1 MGDRQARAARVCG
14 SSFCGRRESHEAC
27 RGLTGAG
34 CTWSPAEQSS
44 DFSLCAFDW
53 GFDLSKTKRRTTQT
67 EVCATGEAI
76 MFAEFKGCG
85 TAMVT
90 PFQKDLS
97 LDEQSLRQLIR
108 RQIAGGINF
117 LVPCGTTGE
126 SPTLAHEE
134 HLRVVAIPL
143 EEAKGKVPVLGGAGG
158 YDTRK
163 VIEMAREI
171 ERMGADGILSVTPY
185 YNKPTQEGLYQ
196 HYKAIAS
203 SIPLP
208 IILYNVPPRTNV
220 NIEPATLRR
229 LAEIENIIG
238 VKEASGNI
246 AQMTQVIQQ
255 VPEQFIVLSGDD
267 ALALPL
273 VAMGGRGLIS
283 VASNEI
289 PAEMTRLVRLCLTGE
304 FATARAL
311 QRKLLPLIEVNFIE
325 TNPSPVK
332 AAMAEMGLLEP
343 VWRLPLVPPRP
354 ENLAKIRAVLE
365 SLALL
370 EKAHVA
376 NRT

>member
-1 MGDRQARAARVCG
+1 
-14 SSFCGRRESHEAC
+14 
-27 RGLTGAG
+27 
-34 CTWSPAEQSS
+34 
-44 DFSLCAFDW
+44 
-53 GFDLSKTKRRTTQT
+53 
-67 EVCATGEAI
+67 

-90 PFQKDLS
+90 PFRKDLS
-97 LDEQSLRQLIR
+97 LDEDALRRLIR
-108 RQIAGGINF
+108 RQITAGINF

-126 SPTLAHEE
+126 SPTLTHEE
-134 HLRVVAIPL
+134 HLRVVAITI

-163 VIEMAREI
+163 VIVMAQEI

-196 HYKAIAS
+196 HYTAIAS
-203 SIPLP
+203 SISLP

-220 NIEPATLRR
+220 NIEPATVRR

-246 AQMTQVIQQ
+246 GQMTQVIQQ

-267 ALALPL
+267 ALTLPL

-283 VASNEI
+283 VASNVI
-289 PAEMTRLVRLCLTGE
+289 PAEMTRLVQSCLAGD
-304 FATARAL
+304 FAMARAL
-311 QRKLLPLIEVNFIE
+311 QRKLLPLLEVNFIE
-325 TNPSPVK
+325 TNPTPVK

-370 EKAHVA
+370 ERVHVA
-376 NRT
+376 DRS

>member
-1 MGDRQARAARVCG
+1 M
-14 SSFCGRRESHEAC
+14 F
-27 RGLTGAG
+27 T
-34 CTWSPAEQSS
+34 
-44 DFSLCAFDW
+44 AF
-53 GFDLSKTKRRTTQT
+53 R
-67 EVCATGEAI
+67 
-76 MFAEFKGCG
+76 GCG

-90 PFQKDLS
+90 PFRTDLS
-97 LDEQSLRQLIR
+97 LDEDALRRLIR

-126 SPTLAHEE
+126 SPTLTQEE
-134 HLRVVAIPL
+134 HLRVVAITI
-143 EEAKGKVPVLGGAGG
+143 EEAKGRVPVLGGAGG

-171 ERMGADGILSVTPY
+171 QRLGADGILSVTPY

-203 SIPLP
+203 TIALP

-246 AQMTQVIQQ
+246 AQMTQVMQQ

-267 ALALPL
+267 ALTLPL

-289 PAEMTRLVRLCLTGE
+289 PTEMTRLVQLCLDGE
-304 FATARAL
+304 FKTARAL

-325 TNPSPVK
+325 TNPTPVK
-332 AAMAEMGLLEP
+332 AGMAEMGLLEP

-354 ENLAKIRAVLE
+354 ENLAKIRSVLE

-370 EKAHVA
+370 ERVHVA

>member
-1 MGDRQARAARVCG
+1 M
-14 SSFCGRRESHEAC
+14 F
-27 RGLTGAG
+27 TG
-34 CTWSPAEQSS
+34 
-44 DFSLCAFDW
+44 F
-53 GFDLSKTKRRTTQT
+53 R
-67 EVCATGEAI
+67 
-76 MFAEFKGCG
+76 GCG

-90 PFQKDLS
+90 PFREDLS
-97 LDEQSLRQLIR
+97 LDEDALRRLIR

-126 SPTLAHEE
+126 SPTLTHEE
-134 HLRVVAIPL
+134 HLRVVAITI

-158 YDTRK
+158 YDTAK
-163 VIEMAREI
+163 VIHMAREI

-203 SIPLP
+203 SISLP

-220 NIEPATLRR
+220 NIEPVTLRR

-267 ALALPL
+267 ALTLPL

>member
-1 MGDRQARAARVCG
+1 M
-14 SSFCGRRESHEAC
+14 F
-27 RGLTGAG
+27 TG
-34 CTWSPAEQSS
+34 
-44 DFSLCAFDW
+44 F
-53 GFDLSKTKRRTTQT
+53 
-67 EVCATGEAI
+67 I
-76 MFAEFKGCG
+76 GCG

-90 PFQKDLS
+90 PFRKDLS
-97 LDEQSLRQLIR
+97 LDEDALRRLIR
-108 RQIAGGINF
+108 RQITAGINF

-126 SPTLAHEE
+126 SPTLTHEE
-134 HLRVVAIPL
+134 HLRVVAITI
-143 EEAKGKVPVLGGAGG
+143 EESKGKVPVLGGAGG

-163 VIEMAREI
+163 VIEMAHEI

-203 SIPLP
+203 AISLP

-267 ALALPL
+267 ALTLPL

-283 VASNEI
+283 VVSNEI
-289 PAEMTRLVRLCLTGE
+289 PAEMTRLVQLCLAGE
-304 FATARAL
+304 FATAREL
-311 QRKLLPLIEVNFIE
+311 QRKYLPLIEVNFIE
-325 TNPSPVK
+325 TNPTPVK

-370 EKAHVA
+370 ERAHVA

>member
-1 MGDRQARAARVCG
+1 
-14 SSFCGRRESHEAC
+14 
-27 RGLTGAG
+27 
-34 CTWSPAEQSS
+34 
-44 DFSLCAFDW
+44 
-53 GFDLSKTKRRTTQT
+53 
-67 EVCATGEAI
+67 
-76 MFAEFKGCG
+76 MFADFKGCG

-97 LDEQSLRQLIR
+97 LDEVALRKLIR

-126 SPTLAHEE
+126 SPTLSHEE
-134 HLRVVAIPL
+134 HLRVVASTI
-143 EEAKGKVPVLGGAGG
+143 EEAKEKVPVLGGAGG

-171 ERMGADGILSVTPY
+171 ERLGADGILSVTPY
-185 YNKPTQEGLYQ
+185 YNKPTQEGLYH

-203 SIPLP
+203 AISLP

-229 LAEIENIIG
+229 LSEIENIIG

-255 VPEQFIVLSGDD
+255 VPEEFLVLSGDD
-267 ALALPL
+267 ALTLPL

-283 VASNEI
+283 VTSNEI
-289 PAEMTRLVRLCLTGE
+289 PAEMTRLVQLCLDGE
-304 FATARAL
+304 FKTARAL
-311 QRKLLPLIEVNFIE
+311 LRKLLPLIEVNFIE
-325 TNPSPVK
+325 TNPTPVK
-332 AAMAEMGLLEP
+332 AGMAEMGLLEP
-343 VWRLPLVPPRP
+343 VWRLPLVPPRT
-354 ENLAKIRAVLE
+354 ENQAKIRTVLE

-370 EKAHVA
+370 ERAHVA